1 MQENHGK
8 LSARWA
14 GGMTKAGLK
23 RKSQEKTVG
32 QRENV
37 FQAST
42 RREVQIITVVTTV
55 TNRWSTFLLP
65 GGSGP

>member
-1 MQENHGK
+1 
-8 LSARWA
+8 
-14 GGMTKAGLK
+14 MTKAGLK